1 MGHKPRKEKNMFK
14 KIITMGLIIAGL
26 AMLAACSSTDSVDVA
41 LINVKAI
48 LIQSG
53 ANLDG
58 SSTDI
63 INTEIKAL
71 IRAGVLPSTRTDAVA
86 ALDVYVAAGSLT
98 AAQETAFLALYDAAL
113 ATISTLKK
121 GIK

>member
-1 MGHKPRKEKNMFK
+1 MFK
-14 KIITMGLIIAGL
+14 KIFTLCLVIIGL
-26 AMLAACSSTDSVDVA
+26 AMLAGCSSTTSDVDVA
-41 LINVKAI
+41 LVNIKAI
-48 LIQSG
+48 LIQNG

-71 IRAGVLPSTRTDAVA
+71 VRAGILPSARTDAVA

-98 AAQETAFLALYDAAL
+98 AAQETAFLTLYDAAIAAIL
-113 ATISTLKK
+113 TVKKELK
-121 GIK
+121 